1 MNKFNVTILTDPL
14 PIGNNLPYVFTK
26 YIFRLLRNLILRPKQ
41 FYYGSNYGGHPAVT
55 RSLVTGFKK
64 CKIIFNYNPIK
75 IDNLSKNVIVLSG
88 LKTLKQAI
96 YLKKR
101 GYIKKIFAG
110 PNIVTFSNEQN
121 YLLSAPEIDVIIVPS
136 KWVRSIY
143 IKDLPSI
150 KKKIFIW
157 PAGVDISYWS
167 PKLKKP
173 KNKILI
179 YDKISS
185 IDGSKLKSYISFL
198 KSLSLDYKI
207 ISNLKSYHY
216 TSEQY
221 RELLQSS
228 ILMIGFT
235 NSESQGICWAEA
247 WAMNIPTL
255 LNFKSVNLIQGRRVP
270 ISTAPYL
277 SSDTGLFFKDFGDF
291 KKKLKKALNNPQHFS
306 PRKWSSQNMSDEV
319 MAKKIYKKML
329 SC

>member
-14 PIGNNLPYVFTK
+14 PIGSNLLYVFTK

-55 RSLVTGFKK
+55 RSLVNGFKK
-64 CKIIFNYNPIK
+64 CKINFNYNPIK
-75 IDNLSKNVIVLSG
+75 LDDLSKNVIVLSG
-88 LKTLKQAI
+88 LRTLKQAI
-96 YLKKR
+96 YLKKK

-110 PNIVTFSNEQN
+110 PNIVTFSYEHNF
-121 YLLSAPEIDVIIVPS
+121 LLSASEIDVIIVPS
-136 KWVRSIY
+136 KWVRSHY

-167 PKLKKP
+167 PKSKKS
-173 KNKILI
+173 KNQILI
-179 YDKISS
+179 YDKTSS
-185 IDGSKLKSYISFL
+185 IDSSKLKSYIGFL
-198 KSLSLDYKI
+198 KSLSLNYKI
-207 ISNLKSYHY
+207 LSNVKSHHY
-216 TSEQY
+216 TSEQF

-228 ILMIGFT
+228 ILMIGLT

-255 LNFKSVNLIQGRRVP
+255 LNFKSVNLIRGHRVF

-277 SSDTGLFFKDFGDF
+277 SSYTGLFFKDFGDF
-291 KKKLKKALNNPQHFS
+291 KKKLKKILNNPQHFT
-306 PRKWSSQNMSDEV
+306 PRKWLSQNMSDEV
-319 MAKKIYKKML
+319 IAKKIYKKIL